1 MNFED
6 LQCHN
11 RSFRV
16 IKKTG
21 KGRDKIVE
29 TRSGIICNLGDLEES
44 DWIDKMETL
53 IKESNEWD
61 LQEHLREYVGAL
73 PWCNP
78 QSKNYDHNVRLD
90 ALILH
95 SYRIFDDELW
105 VNFINFNQKYRPD
118 ALKDLECVTVISKCC
133 QKPFLVTKKKFEKA
147 LQMDSKRLLPCSLC
161 GRLSEFTEISNTEN
175 IE

>member
-6 LQCHN
+6 LQCHT

-16 IKKTG
+16 IKKG
-21 KGRDKIVE
+21 KGREKIEE
-29 TRSGIICNLGDLEES
+29 TRSGIICNLGDLEQS

-61 LQEHLREYVGAL
+61 LQEHLREYVAAL

-78 QSKNYDHNVRLD
+78 RLKNYDQNVRLD

-118 ALKDLECVTVISKCC
+118 ALKNLEYVTVISKCC
-133 QKPFLVTKKKFEKA
+133 KKPFRVTKKQFENA
-147 LQMDSKRLLPCSLC
+147 LQMDSKCLLSCSPC
-161 GRLSEFTEISNTEN
+161 GHLSEFTEISNIEN

>member
-6 LQCHN
+6 LRCHN
-11 RSFRV
+11 RSSRV

-21 KGRDKIVE
+21 KGREKIVK

-61 LQEHLREYVGAL
+61 LQEHLREYVAAL
-73 PWCNP
+73 PWSNP
-78 QSKNYDHNVRLD
+78 RLKNYDQNVRLD

-118 ALKDLECVTVISKCC
+118 ALKDLEYVTVISKCC
-133 QKPFLVTKKKFEKA
+133 KKPFLVTKKQFERSP
-147 LQMDSKRLLPCSLC
+147 QICSLC
-161 GRLSEFTEISNTEN
+161 GRVSEFTEISNIEN